1 MQVTRRILISL
12 QAMTQMEFG
21 HWACA
26 LAVIGLIVPARAHT
40 IQHPIKT
47 PPTQIGVRNG
57 HAMVYEGISD
67 RVLLFGGADDAK
79 VCEDTWEWDGRT
91 WQQVSTTGPGPRTFP
106 SMAYDSIRRKVLLFG
121 GNRVLFGSNEAANRF
136 LNDTWQWDGR
146 RWTELKVPGPPA
158 RAEAAMAFDKERGRV
173 VLFGGYYRSSGRI
186 IRLGDTWEWD
196 GYRWVQSK
204 VSGPNARNGA
214 AVTYDA
220 SRGKLILFGGRTEDG
235 VSGETWEWNGGR
247 WEENRSALT
256 EGRFNPVMAYD
267 SARQKVIRFGGRY
280 AGKPVGDT
288 WEYDGKSWI
297 RLSSVGPAA
306 RNHTAMAYNPKID
319 RIILFGGHDFGTT
332 DAVNVFGDT
341 WEWHANEW
349 LQKDAGA
356 IRKRIENG
364 H

>member
-1 MQVTRRILISL
+1 M
-12 QAMTQMEFG
+12 
-21 HWACA
+21 
-26 LAVIGLIVPARAHT
+26 
-40 IQHPIKT
+40 
-47 PPTQIGVRNG
+47 
-57 HAMVYEGISD
+57 
-67 RVLLFGGADDAK
+67 
-79 VCEDTWEWDGRT
+79 
-91 WQQVSTTGPGPRTFP
+91 
-106 SMAYDSIRRKVLLFG
+106 
-121 GNRVLFGSNEAANRF
+121 
-136 LNDTWQWDGR
+136 
-146 RWTELKVPGPPA
+146 
-158 RAEAAMAFDKERGRV
+158 
-173 VLFGGYYRSSGRI
+173 
-186 IRLGDTWEWD
+186 
-196 GYRWVQSK
+196 
-204 VSGPNARNGA
+204 
-214 AVTYDA
+214 TYDA

-256 EGRFNPVMAYD
+256 EGRFNSVMAYD
-267 SARQKVIRFGGRY
+267 SVRQKVIRFGGRY

-297 RLSSVGPAA
+297 RLSSSGPAP
-306 RNHTAMAYNPKID
+306 RNHTAMAYSPKLD